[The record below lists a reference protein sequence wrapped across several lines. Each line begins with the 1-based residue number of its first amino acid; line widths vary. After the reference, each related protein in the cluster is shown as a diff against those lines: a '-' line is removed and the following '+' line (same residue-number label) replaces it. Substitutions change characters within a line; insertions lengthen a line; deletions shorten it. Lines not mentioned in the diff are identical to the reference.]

1 MRLLESR
8 MITTDSIKTAAT
20 KIAQLMEESADELN
34 AADGLL
40 GDGDLGITMVRGFRE
55 IIEVRD
61 SLPDDVG
68 MALFQCAKAF
78 TKSSGSSYG
87 TLLATGL
94 MSVAKKKKGQQEIQV
109 EEISALLDDA
119 LDAMKQRGKAEL
131 GDKTVLD
138 VIAAS
143 SQAAKDQS
151 DGSSVLKAIND
162 AVTSTIDEFRSR
174 QSKIGRAR
182 IFSEKSIGLDDPGML
197 AFRKMLEALS

>member
-1 MRLLESR
+1 
-8 MITTDSIKTAAT
+8 MITTDSIKSAAT
-20 KIAQLMEESADELN
+20 KIVQLMEESADELN

-109 EEISALLDDA
+109 EEISALLNDA

>member
-1 MRLLESR
+1 

-143 SQAAKDQS
+143 SQAAKDKS

>member
-1 MRLLESR
+1 

-78 TKSSGSSYG
+78 TKTSGSSYG

-109 EEISALLDDA
+109 EEISALLNDA

-151 DGSSVLKAIND
+151 DGSSVLKAINE

>member
-1 MRLLESR
+1 

-109 EEISALLDDA
+109 EEISALLNDA

-162 AVTSTIDEFRSR
+162 AVTNTIDEFRSR

>member
-1 MRLLESR
+1 

-55 IIEVRD
+55 IIEVID

-109 EEISALLDDA
+109 EEISALLNDA

-162 AVTSTIDEFRSR
+162 AVTSPIDEFRSR

>member
-1 MRLLESR
+1 
-8 MITTDSIKTAAT
+8 MITTDSIKTAVT

-109 EEISALLDDA
+109 EEISALLNDA

-151 DGSSVLKAIND
+151 DGSSVLKAINE

-197 AFRKMLEALS
+197 AFRKMLEALN

>member
-1 MRLLESR
+1 

-109 EEISALLDDA
+109 EEISALLNDA

-143 SQAAKDQS
+143 SRAAKDQS

>member
-1 MRLLESR
+1 

-61 SLPDDVG
+61 SLPDNVG

-109 EEISALLDDA
+109 EEISELLDDA

-151 DGSSVLKAIND
+151 DGGGVLKAIND

>member
-1 MRLLESR
+1 
-8 MITTDSIKTAAT
+8 MITTDSIKSAAT

-197 AFRKMLEALS
+197 AFKKMLEALS

>member
-109 EEISALLDDA
+109 EEISALLNDA

-143 SQAAKDQS
+143 SKAAKDQF

-197 AFRKMLEALS
+197 AFRKMLKALS

>member
-1 MRLLESR
+1 
-8 MITTDSIKTAAT
+8 MITTDSIKTAVT

-34 AADGLL
+34 TADGLL

-109 EEISALLDDA
+109 EEISALLNDA

-151 DGSSVLKAIND
+151 DGSSVLIAIND

>member
-1 MRLLESR
+1 

-94 MSVAKKKKGQQEIQV
+94 MSVAKKKKDQQEIQV
-109 EEISALLDDA
+109 EEISALLNDA
-119 LDAMKQRGKAEL
+119 LDAMKHRGKAEL

>member
-1 MRLLESR
+1 

-109 EEISALLDDA
+109 EEISALLNDA

-162 AVTSTIDEFRSR
+162 AVSGTIDEFRSR

>member
-55 IIEVRD
+55 IIGVRD

>member
-1 MRLLESR
+1 
-8 MITTDSIKTAAT
+8 MITTDSIKTAVT
-20 KIAQLMEESADELN
+20 KIAQMMEESADELN

-94 MSVAKKKKGQQEIQV
+94 MSVAKKKKGQEEIQV

-151 DGSSVLKAIND
+151 DGSSVLKAINE

>member
-1 MRLLESR
+1 

-109 EEISALLDDA
+109 EEISALLNDA

-162 AVTSTIDEFRSR
+162 AVTRTIDEFRSR

>member
-1 MRLLESR
+1 

-87 TLLATGL
+87 TLMATGL

-119 LDAMKQRGKAEL
+119 LDAMKQRGKAQL

>member
-1 MRLLESR
+1 
-8 MITTDSIKTAAT
+8 MITTDSIKTAVT

-78 TKSSGSSYG
+78 TKSSGSSFG

>member
-1 MRLLESR
+1 

-34 AADGLL
+34 ASDGLL
-40 GDGDLGITMVRGFRE
+40 GDGDLGITMDRGFRE

-109 EEISALLDDA
+109 EEISALLNDA

-151 DGSSVLKAIND
+151 DGNSVLRAIND

>member
-1 MRLLESR
+1 

-197 AFRKMLEALS
+197 AFKKMLEALS

>member
-1 MRLLESR
+1 

-40 GDGDLGITMVRGFRE
+40 GDGDLGITLVRGFRE

-109 EEISALLDDA
+109 EEISALLNDA

>member
-1 MRLLESR
+1 

-109 EEISALLDDA
+109 EEISALLNDA

-151 DGSSVLKAIND
+151 DGSSVLTALKD
-162 AVTSTIDEFRSR
+162 AVTNTIDEFRSR

>member
-1 MRLLESR
+1 

-61 SLPDDVG
+61 SLPNDVG

-109 EEISALLDDA
+109 EEISALLNDA

-151 DGSSVLKAIND
+151 DGSSVLIAIND

>member
-1 MRLLESR
+1 
-8 MITTDSIKTAAT
+8 
-20 KIAQLMEESADELN
+20 
-34 AADGLL
+34 
-40 GDGDLGITMVRGFRE
+40 MVRGFRE

-94 MSVAKKKKGQQEIQV
+94 MSVAKKKKGHQELQV
-109 EEISALLDDA
+109 EEISALLNDA

-151 DGSSVLKAIND
+151 DGSSVL
-162 AVTSTIDEFRSR
+162 
-174 QSKIGRAR
+174 
-182 IFSEKSIGLDDPGML
+182 
-197 AFRKMLEALS
+197 

>member
-1 MRLLESR
+1 
-8 MITTDSIKTAAT
+8 MITTDSIKSAAT

-109 EEISALLDDA
+109 EEISALLNDA

-162 AVTSTIDEFRSR
+162 AVTSTINEFRSR

-197 AFRKMLEALS
+197 AFRKMLEALN

>member
-1 MRLLESR
+1 

-87 TLLATGL
+87 TLMATGL

-109 EEISALLDDA
+109 EEISSLLDDA

-197 AFRKMLEALS
+197 AFRKMIEALS

>member
-1 MRLLESR
+1 

-87 TLLATGL
+87 TLMATGL

-109 EEISALLDDA
+109 EEISALLNDA

>member
-1 MRLLESR
+1 

-109 EEISALLDDA
+109 EEISALLNDA

-162 AVTSTIDEFRSR
+162 AVTGTIDEFRSR

>member
-1 MRLLESR
+1 

-143 SQAAKDQS
+143 SQAAKGQS
-151 DGSSVLKAIND
+151 DGSSVLIALKD
-162 AVTSTIDEFRSR
+162 VVTNTIDEFRSR

>member
-1 MRLLESR
+1 
-8 MITTDSIKTAAT
+8 MITTDSIKTAVT

-55 IIEVRD
+55 ITGVRD

-109 EEISALLDDA
+109 EEISALLNDA

-197 AFRKMLEALS
+197 AFRKMLDALS

>member
-1 MRLLESR
+1 

-68 MALFQCAKAF
+68 KALFQCAKAF

-109 EEISALLDDA
+109 EEISALLNDA

>member
-1 MRLLESR
+1 
-8 MITTDSIKTAAT
+8 MITTDSIKSAAT

-109 EEISALLDDA
+109 EEISALLNDA

-197 AFRKMLEALS
+197 AFRKMLKALS

>member
-1 MRLLESR
+1 
-8 MITTDSIKTAAT
+8 MITTDSIKTAVT
-20 KIAQLMEESADELN
+20 KIAQLIEESADELN

>member
-1 MRLLESR
+1 
-8 MITTDSIKTAAT
+8 MITTDSIKSAAT

-55 IIEVRD
+55 IIEIRD

>member
-1 MRLLESR
+1 
-8 MITTDSIKTAAT
+8 MITTDSIKTAVT
-20 KIAQLMEESADELN
+20 KIAQLIEESADELN
-34 AADGLL
+34 SADGLL
-40 GDGDLGITMVRGFRE
+40 GDGE
-55 IIEVRD
+55 
-61 SLPDDVG
+61 
-68 MALFQCAKAF
+68 
-78 TKSSGSSYG
+78 
-87 TLLATGL
+87 
-94 MSVAKKKKGQQEIQV
+94 GQQEIQV
-109 EEISALLDDA
+109 EEISALLNDA

>member
-1 MRLLESR
+1 
-8 MITTDSIKTAAT
+8 MITTDSIKTAVT
-20 KIAQLMEESADELN
+20 KIAQMMEESADELN

-119 LDAMKQRGKAEL
+119 LHAMKQRGKAEL

-143 SQAAKDQS
+143 SQATKDQS

-162 AVTSTIDEFRSR
+162 AVTSTIDEFRSC

-197 AFRKMLEALS
+197 AFRKMLEALN

>member
-1 MRLLESR
+1 

-55 IIEVRD
+55 IIEVRN

-109 EEISALLDDA
+109 EEISALLNDA

>member
-1 MRLLESR
+1 
-8 MITTDSIKTAAT
+8 MITTDSIKSAAT

-151 DGSSVLKAIND
+151 DGSSVIKAIND

>member
-1 MRLLESR
+1 

-109 EEISALLDDA
+109 EEISALLNDA

-151 DGSSVLKAIND
+151 DGSSVLIAIND

>member
-1 MRLLESR
+1 
-8 MITTDSIKTAAT
+8 MITTDSIKTAVT

-162 AVTSTIDEFRSR
+162 AVTSTIDDFRSR